1 MWGFPLSA
9 YCRIPLQVRFEYVN
23 QPKALINNKGYQ
35 LIITINIHMMK
46 TGRQL
51 EENKGKYTAWEKR
64 GEGQFTKLCSV
75 TLINH

>member
-9 YCRIPLQVRFEYVN
+9 YSCIPLQVRFEYVN

-35 LIITINIHMMK
+35 LIITINIHMKK

-51 EENKGKYTAWEKR
+51 EENKGKDIAVLQIGR
-64 GEGQFTKLCSV
+64 
-75 TLINH
+75 